1 VKTYPFSIALW
12 WLVSEYLPTLKS
24 GDTITAYKLLAEEVG
39 VHHTTVREALRV
51 LEFHNVI
58 DIQHGKATKF
68 VSLNR
73 PALMYVLKE
82 KGIL

>member
-1 VKTYPFSIALW
+1 
-12 WLVSEYLPTLKS
+12 
-24 GDTITAYKLLAEEVG
+24 
-39 VHHTTVREALRV
+39 
-51 LEFHNVI
+51 VI